1 MDLFKGYIR
10 TNGKVAVEPF
20 KDVDAED
27 LRTIGD
33 VSSCK
38 SYAGVLA
45 DDTVLIDVDNFDESE
60 KFLKIVKQRE
70 LLCRVYE
77 TKRGKHF
84 YFKNNGITRNAI
96 GALLACGIH
105 ADIKIGTRS
114 SYGTLKV
121 EGVERP
127 IIYDILDGKK
137 YQAIPKYFT
146 PVKSKTDFVNM
157 ETGDGRNQAL
167 FNYILTLQSNGFTK
181 DEARETLH
189 IINDFILS
197 DPLTEKELETLSRD
211 EAFQKPIFFDGKT
224 FLFDKFA
231 AFLVSEFHIVRINGQ
246 LHIYDDGVYKLGYE
260 RIEAAMIKFIPGLTK
275 SRRAEVLAYIELLV
289 NKDVEM
295 SDAKYICF
303 RNGIYDIEA
312 DTLQPYTPDV
322 IITNKIDWN
331 YNPAATNA
339 DIDKALNKLACNDP
353 KIRAL
358 LEECIGYC
366 FYRRNELRK
375 SFMLTGEKRNG
386 KSTFLSLIEN
396 LLGRENCTSLDL
408 KELGDRFKTA
418 ELFGKLAN
426 IGDDIGDEFIAN
438 PAVFKK
444 LCSGNTINAER
455 KGRDPF
461 DFNNYSKLLFSAN
474 NIPRIKDK
482 TGAVISRLVIIPF
495 NATFSKSDP
504 DYDPYIKY
512 KLQTENAM
520 EYLINL
526 GLAGLRRV
534 LANYEFTESE
544 KVQHELQEYE
554 EFNNPILLFFK
565 EITIDDLLNNPTRD
579 VYTRYSVF
587 CAENNFNPMSN
598 VEFSK
603 KVKQKFG
610 VDIVDKKISGKKY
623 RVFVEV
629 QKNEKSNVNY

>member
-1 MDLFKGYIR
+1 MDLFKGYVR
-10 TNGKVAVEPF
+10 TNGKVATEPF
-20 KDVDAED
+20 KNLPDNE
-27 LRTIGD
+27 LRTLAG
-33 VSSCK
+33 VK
-38 SYAGVLA
+38 NLNSYAGVLA

-60 KFLKIVKQRE
+60 KFLEIVEKNE

-84 YFKNNGITRNAI
+84 YFKNNGISRNAT

-105 ADIKIGTRS
+105 ADIKIGSRA

-121 EGVERP
+121 DGVERP
-127 IIYDILDGKK
+127 IIYDILDGEE
-137 YQAIPKYFT
+137 YQPIPKYFT

-157 ETGDGRNQAL
+157 ENGDGRNQAL
-167 FNYILTLQSNGFTK
+167 FNYILTLQSNGFSK

-189 IINDFILS
+189 IINDFVLS

-246 LHIYDDGVYKLGYE
+246 LHIYDDGVYKLGDE
-260 RIEAAMIKFIPGLTK
+260 HIEAAMIKYIPGLTK
-275 SRRAEVLAYIELLV
+275 SRRAEVVAYIELLV
-289 NKDVEM
+289 NTDVEM

-303 RNGIYDIEA
+303 RNGIYNIETN
-312 DTLQPYTPDV
+312 TLQPYTPD
-322 IITNKIDWN
+322 IIVTNKIDWN
-331 YNPAATNA
+331 YNPEATNA
-339 DIDKALNKLACNDP
+339 DIDRTFDKLACNDP
-353 KIRAL
+353 NIRAL
-358 LEECIGYC
+358 LEECVGYC

-426 IGDDIGDEFIAN
+426 IGDDIGDEFIGN

-444 LCSGNTINAER
+444 LCSGNTINAEY

-526 GLAGLRRV
+526 GLSGLRRV
-534 LANYEFTESE
+534 LVNYEFTESE
-544 KVQHELQEYE
+544 KVQHELKEYE
-554 EFNNPILLFFK
+554 ELNNPILLFFNDINRD
-565 EITIDDLLNNPTRD
+565 ELLNNSTRD
-579 VYTRYSVF
+579 LYKRYSVF

-603 KVKQKFG
+603 QAKQKFD
-610 VDIVDKKISGKKY
+610 VDIILKKINGKPC

-629 QKNEKSNVNY
+629 EK

>member
-1 MDLFKGYIR
+1 MDLFKGFVR

-20 KDVDAED
+20 KNLPDNE
-27 LRTIGD
+27 LRTFAG
-33 VSSCK
+33 VK
-38 SYAGVLA
+38 NLNSYAGVLA

-60 KFLKIVKQRE
+60 KFLEIVEKNE
-70 LLCRVYE
+70 LLCRVYK

-84 YFKNNGITRNAI
+84 YFKNNGISRNAT

-105 ADIKIGTRS
+105 ADIKIGSRA

-121 EGVERP
+121 DGVERP
-127 IIYDILDGKK
+127 IIYDILDGEE
-137 YQAIPKYFT
+137 YQPIPKYFT

-157 ETGDGRNQAL
+157 ENGDGRNQAL
-167 FNYILTLQSNGFTK
+167 FNYILTLQSNGFSK

-189 IINDFILS
+189 IINDFVLS

-260 RIEAAMIKFIPGLTK
+260 RIEAAMIEYIPGLTK
-275 SRRAEVLAYIELLV
+275 SRRAEVVAYIELLV
-289 NKDVEM
+289 DTDVEM

-303 RNGIYDIEA
+303 RNGIYNIETN
-312 DTLQPYTPDV
+312 TLQPYTPD
-322 IITNKIDWN
+322 IIVTNKIDWN
-331 YNPAATNA
+331 YNPEATNA
-339 DIDKALNKLACNDP
+339 DIDRTFDKLACNDP
-353 KIRAL
+353 NIRAL
-358 LEECIGYC
+358 LEECVGYC

-426 IGDDIGDEFIAN
+426 IGDDIGDEFIGN

-444 LCSGNTINAER
+444 LCSGNTINAEH

-526 GLAGLRRV
+526 GLSGLRRV
-534 LANYEFTESE
+534 LVNYEFTESD
-544 KVQHELQEYE
+544 KVQHELKEYE
-554 EFNNPILLFFK
+554 ELNNPILLFFNDINRD
-565 EITIDDLLNNPTRD
+565 ELLNNSTRD
-579 VYTRYSVF
+579 LYKRYSVF

-603 KVKQKFG
+603 QAKQKFD
-610 VDIVDKKISGKKY
+610 VDIILKKINGKPC

-629 QKNEKSNVNY
+629 KK

>member
-1 MDLFKGYIR
+1 M
-10 TNGKVAVEPF
+10 
-20 KDVDAED
+20 
-27 LRTIGD
+27 
-33 VSSCK
+33 
-38 SYAGVLA
+38 
-45 DDTVLIDVDNFDESE
+45 
-60 KFLKIVKQRE
+60 
-70 LLCRVYE
+70 
-77 TKRGKHF
+77 
-84 YFKNNGITRNAI
+84 
-96 GALLACGIH
+96 
-105 ADIKIGTRS
+105 
-114 SYGTLKV
+114 
-121 EGVERP
+121 
-127 IIYDILDGKK
+127 
-137 YQAIPKYFT
+137 
-146 PVKSKTDFVNM
+146 
-157 ETGDGRNQAL
+157 
-167 FNYILTLQSNGFTK
+167 
-181 DEARETLH
+181 
-189 IINDFILS
+189 
-197 DPLTEKELETLSRD
+197 
-211 EAFQKPIFFDGKT
+211 
-224 FLFDKFA
+224 FDKFA
-231 AFLVSEFHIVRINGQ
+231 AFLVSEYNIIRINGQ

-260 RIEAAMIKFIPGLTK
+260 RIETAMIKHIPTLTK

-289 NKDVEM
+289 NTDVEM

-303 RNGIYDIEA
+303 RNGVYNIES
-312 DTLQPYTPDV
+312 DTLQPYTPDI
-322 IITNKIDWN
+322 IITNKINWN
-331 YNPAATNA
+331 YNPGAKNA
-339 DIDKALNKLACNDP
+339 DIDSTLNKLACGDQT
-353 KIRAL
+353 IRAL

-534 LANYEFTESE
+534 LENYDFTESE

-623 RVFVEV
+623 RVFV
-629 QKNEKSNVNY
+629 KG

>member
-1 MDLFKGYIR
+1 MELFKGYIR

-20 KDVDAED
+20 KDVDDSE
-27 LRTIGD
+27 LRTYGD
-33 VSSCK
+33 ACRCK
-38 SYAGVLA
+38 SFAGVLA
-45 DDTVLIDVDNFDESE
+45 DDTVLIDVDNRDEAE
-60 KFLKIVKQRE
+60 TFYEIVKQHN
-70 LLCRVYE
+70 LLCRVYD
-77 TKRGKHF
+77 TSRGKHF
-84 YFKNNGITRNAI
+84 YFKNNGITRNAT

-105 ADIKIGTRS
+105 ADIKIGTRA

-121 EGVERP
+121 DGVERE
-127 IIYDILDGKK
+127 ILYDILDGET
-137 YQAIPKYFT
+137 YQAVPKYFT
-146 PVKSKTDFVNM
+146 PVNAKTSFSQM
-157 ETGDGRNQAL
+157 ENGDGRNQAL

-181 DEARETLH
+181 DEARETLKV
-189 IINDFILS
+189 INDFVLS
-197 DPLTEKELETLSRD
+197 DPLTEKELNTLSRD
-211 EAFQKPIFFDGKT
+211 EAFQKPIFFEGKT

-231 AFLVSEFHIVRINGQ
+231 AFLVSEYHIIRINKV
-246 LHIYDDGVYKLGYE
+246 LHIYDDGIYKRGYE
-260 RIEAAMIKFIPGLTK
+260 RIEAAMIKHIPGLTK
-275 SRRAEVLAYIELLV
+275 ARRAEVLAYIELLI
-289 NKDVEM
+289 NRDVEM
-295 SDAKYICF
+295 ADAKYICF
-303 RNGIYDIEA
+303 RNGIYDIET
-312 DTLQPYTPDV
+312 DTMQPYTPDIV
-322 IITNKIDWN
+322 ITNKIDWN
-331 YNPAATNA
+331 YNPSATNA
-339 DIDKALNKLACNDP
+339 DIDTALNKLACNDTT
-353 KIRAL
+353 IRSL

-418 ELFGKLAN
+418 ELFGRLAN

-444 LCSGNTINAER
+444 LCSGNTVNVER
-455 KGRDPF
+455 KGKDPF

-512 KLQTENAM
+512 KLQTDSAM

-526 GLAGLRRV
+526 GLEGLRRV
-534 LANYEFTESE
+534 LENYSFTESE
-544 KVQHELQEYE
+544 KVQRELEEYE

-565 EITIDDLLNNPTRD
+565 DITIDDLLNNPTRD
-579 VYTRYSVF
+579 LYTRYNVF

-603 KVKQKFG
+603 KVKQQFG
-610 VDIVDKKISGKKY
+610 VEIVDKKISGKKY
-623 RVFVEV
+623 RVFV
-629 QKNEKSNVNY
+629 KG

>member
-1 MDLFKGYIR
+1 MDSLFKGYIR

-20 KDVDAED
+20 KDVDAAD

-60 KFLKIVKQRE
+60 KFMNIVEKNN

-84 YFKNNGITRNAI
+84 YFKNNGITRNAT

-105 ADIKIGTRS
+105 ADIKIGSRS

-121 EGVERP
+121 DGVERP
-127 IIYDILDGKK
+127 IIYDILDGEK

-167 FNYILTLQSNGFTK
+167 FNYILTLQSNGFSK

-197 DPLTEKELETLSRD
+197 DPLTAKELETLSRD
-211 EAFQKPIFFDGKT
+211 EAFQKPVFFDGKT

-260 RIEAAMIKFIPGLTK
+260 RIEAVMIKHIPTLTK
-275 SRRAEVLAYIELLV
+275 SRRAEVLAYIELIV
-289 NKDVEM
+289 NNDHEM

-303 RNGIYDIEA
+303 RNGIYDIET
-312 DTLQPYTPDV
+312 DTLQPYTPDI
-322 IITNKIDWN
+322 IITNKINWN
-331 YNPAATNA
+331 YNPTATNA
-339 DIDKALNKLACNDP
+339 DIDASLNKLSCNDP

-534 LANYEFTESE
+534 LANYEFTKSE

-587 CAENNFNPMSN
+587 CAENNFNAMSN
-598 VEFSK
+598 IEFSK

-623 RVFVEV
+623 RVFV
-629 QKNEKSNVNY
+629 KG

>member
-1 MDLFKGYIR
+1 MDLFKGYVR
-10 TNGKVAVEPF
+10 TNGKVAVESF
-20 KDVDAED
+20 KNVDAAN

-33 VSSCK
+33 VKHCK
-38 SYAGVLA
+38 SYAGVLN
-45 DDTVLIDVDNFDESE
+45 DDTVLIDVDDAAESDI
-60 KFLKIVKQRE
+60 FLKIVEKQK
-70 LLCRVYE
+70 LLCRVYQ

-84 YFKNNGITRNAI
+84 YFKNNGVTRNAT

-105 ADIKIGTRS
+105 ADIKIGTRA

-121 EGVERP
+121 DGVERP
-127 IIYDILDGKK
+127 IIYDSEQ
-137 YQAIPKYFT
+137 YQQIPKYFT
-146 PVKSKTDFVNM
+146 PVKSKTDFLDM

-167 FNYILTLQSNGFTK
+167 FNYILTLQSNGFSK
-181 DEARETLH
+181 DDARETLH
-189 IINDFILS
+189 IINDYVLR
-197 DPLTEKELETLSRD
+197 DPMSPKELETLSRD
-211 EAFQKPIFFDGKT
+211 EAFQKPIFFEGKT
-224 FLFDKFA
+224 FLHDVFA
-231 AFLVSEFHIVRINGQ
+231 AFLVSEYHIIRINNQ

-260 RIEAAMIKFIPGLTK
+260 RIEAAMIKHIPTLTK
-275 SRRAEVLAYIELLV
+275 ARRAETLAYIELLV
-289 NKDVEM
+289 CENVQM
-295 SDAKYICF
+295 ADAKYICF
-303 RNGIYDIEA
+303 RNGIYDIENN
-312 DTLQPYTPDV
+312 TLQPYTPDI

-331 YNPAATNA
+331 YNPAAANA
-339 DIDKALNKLACNDP
+339 DIDTTFNKLACYDK

-386 KSTFLSLIEN
+386 KSTFLSLIET

-408 KELGDRFKTA
+408 HELGDRFKTA

-426 IGDDIGDEFIAN
+426 IGDDIGDEFISN

-495 NATFSKSDP
+495 NATFSKDDP

-512 KLQTENAM
+512 KLQTEGAM

-534 LANYEFTESE
+534 LQNYEFTESE
-544 KVQHELQEYE
+544 KVQQELKEYE
-554 EFNNPILLFFK
+554 EFNNPILLFFN

-579 VYTRYSVF
+579 IYTRYMVF
-587 CAENNFNPMSN
+587 CAENGFNAMSN

-603 KVKQKFG
+603 KIKQQFN
-610 VDIVDKKISGKKY
+610 VEIVNKKINGKKY
-623 RVFVEV
+623 RVFVKGDE
-629 QKNEKSNVNY
+629 

>member
-1 MDLFKGYIR
+1 MDLFKGYVR

-20 KDVDAED
+20 KNVDAAN

-33 VSSCK
+33 VKHCK
-38 SYAGVLA
+38 SYAGVLN
-45 DDTVLIDVDNFDESE
+45 DDTVLIDVDDSAESDI
-60 KFLKIVKQRE
+60 FFKIVEKQK
-70 LLCRVYE
+70 LLCRVYQ

-84 YFKNNGITRNAI
+84 YFKNNSISRNAT

-105 ADIKIGTRS
+105 ADIKIGTRA

-121 EGVERP
+121 DGVERP
-127 IIYDILDGKK
+127 IIYDSEQ
-137 YQAIPKYFT
+137 YQQIPKYFT
-146 PVKSKTDFVNM
+146 PVKSKTDFLDM

-167 FNYILTLQSNGFTK
+167 FNYILTLQSNGFSK
-181 DEARETLH
+181 DDARETLH
-189 IINDFILS
+189 IINDYVLR
-197 DPLTEKELETLSRD
+197 DPLSPKELETLSRD
-211 EAFQKPIFFDGKT
+211 EAFQKPIFFEGKT
-224 FLFDKFA
+224 FLHDVFA
-231 AFLVSEFHIVRINGQ
+231 AFLVSEYHIIRINNQ
-246 LHIYDDGVYKLGYE
+246 LHIYDNGVYKLGYE
-260 RIEAAMIKFIPGLTK
+260 RIEAAMIKHIPTLTK
-275 SRRAEVLAYIELLV
+275 ARRAETLAYIELLV
-289 NKDVEM
+289 CENVQM
-295 SDAKYICF
+295 ADAKYICF
-303 RNGIYDIEA
+303 RNGIYDIENN
-312 DTLQPYTPDV
+312 TLQPYTPDI

-331 YNPAATNA
+331 YNPAASNA
-339 DIDKALNKLACNDP
+339 DIDTTFNKLACNDK

-386 KSTFLSLIEN
+386 KSTFLSLIET

-408 KELGDRFKTA
+408 RELGDRFKTA

-426 IGDDIGDEFIAN
+426 IGDDIGDEFISN

-495 NATFSKSDP
+495 NATFSKDDP
-504 DYDPYIKY
+504 DYDPYVKY
-512 KLQTENAM
+512 KLQTEGAM

-534 LANYEFTESE
+534 LQNYEFTESE
-544 KVQHELQEYE
+544 KVEQELKEYE
-554 EFNNPILLFFK
+554 EFNNPILLFFN

-579 VYTRYSVF
+579 IYTRYMVF
-587 CAENNFNPMSN
+587 CTENGFNAMSN

-603 KVKQKFG
+603 KTKQQFN
-610 VDIVDKKISGKKY
+610 VEIVNKKINGKKY
-623 RVFVEV
+623 RVFV
-629 QKNEKSNVNY
+629 KGMSN

>member
-1 MDLFKGYIR
+1 MLFRGYIR
-10 TNGKVAVEPF
+10 TNGKAGAEPF
-20 KDVDAED
+20 KDVPDDE
-27 LRTIGD
+27 LRTLD
-33 VSSCK
+33 SAQKCR

-45 DDTVLIDVDNFDESE
+45 ADTILIDVDNRVESDA
-60 KFLKIVKQRE
+60 LMKIVEENE

-84 YFKNNGITRNAI
+84 YFKNNGVERNST

-105 ADIKIGTRS
+105 ADIKVGTRA

-121 EGVERP
+121 DGVDRK
-127 IIYDILDGKK
+127 IIYDILDGEE
-137 YQAIPKYFT
+137 YQQLPKYLT
-146 PVKSKTDFVNM
+146 PIKAKTNFAQM
-157 ETGDGRNQAL
+157 ENGDGRNQAL
-167 FNYILTLQSNGFTK
+167 FNYILTLQSNGFSK
-181 DEARETLH
+181 DEARETLKV
-189 IINDFILS
+189 INDFVLS
-197 DPLTEKELETLSRD
+197 DPLDAKELETLSRD

-224 FLFDKFA
+224 FLHDKFA
-231 AFLVSEFHIVRINGQ
+231 AFLVSEYHIIRINNQ
-246 LHIYDDGVYKLGYE
+246 LHIYDDGIYKIGYE
-260 RIEAAMIKFIPGLTK
+260 RIESAMIKHIPTLTK

-289 NKDVEM
+289 FENVEM
-295 SDAKYICF
+295 ADAKYICF
-303 RNGIYDIEA
+303 RNGIYDIDT
-312 DTLQPYTPDV
+312 DTLQAHTPEIV
-322 IITNKIDWN
+322 VTNKVNWN
-331 YNPAATNA
+331 YNPAAVNA
-339 DIDKALNKLACNDP
+339 DIDTALNKLACGDET
-353 KIRAL
+353 IRAL

-396 LLGRENCTSLDL
+396 LLGRDNYTSLDL
-408 KELGDRFKTA
+408 RELGDRFKTA

-438 PAVFKK
+438 PSVFKK

-455 KGRDPF
+455 KGKDPF

-544 KVQHELQEYE
+544 KVKHELTEYE

-579 VYTRYSVF
+579 LYRRYNVF

-598 VEFSK
+598 IEFSK
-603 KVKQKFG
+603 KVKQQFG
-610 VDIVDKKISGKKY
+610 FEIADKKISGKKY
-623 RVFVEV
+623 RVFV
-629 QKNEKSNVNY
+629 KG